1 MKVFQVTWQN
11 SIGKRK
17 DGTTHVIADSFTEV
31 VYTFEGM
38 FPKRS
43 IRAIAL
49 VSTSVIE
56 KSMVVNRLNLPKEVD
71 VSYAEDE
78 E

>member
-1 MKVFQVTWQN
+1 MKVFQVTWHN
-11 SIGKRK
+11 TIGKRK

-56 KSMVVNRLNLPKEVD
+56 KSMVINRLNLPTNIDVD
-71 VSYAEDE
+71 YAEEDE
-78 E
+78 